1 MTLTSH
7 RRYCLVELVYAL
19 DTVRDCYDLELH
31 NNPSEIL
38 SSEDVCLIDF
48 VRRTSTVARIIIDQ
62 DGEKGRVR
70 AQLVPPTPQEAR
82 RLDEALRRRREKA
95 NQEVTTTNEKSG
107 AKKTSAPIR
116 QPDEPDDDEDDYR
129 DTDLGHP
136 ESVPIPTHP
145 RPSRSSGAAR

>member
-31 NNPSEIL
+31 NTPSEIL

-95 NQEVTTTNEKSG
+95 AQEMTTNEKPG

-116 QPDEPDDDEDDYR
+116 QPDEPDDDDDDYR
-129 DTDLGHP
+129 DAPPDHP
-136 ESVPIPTHP
+136 EPVPIATHP
-145 RPSRSSGAAR
+145 RPSRTSGAAR

>member
-31 NNPSEIL
+31 NNPSELL

-95 NQEVTTTNEKSG
+95 AQEMTTNEKPG
-107 AKKTSAPIR
+107 AKKATAPIR
-116 QPDEPDDDEDDYR
+116 QPDVPDDDDEEYR
-129 DTDLGHP
+129 DTALDHP
-136 ESVPIPTHP
+136 QPVPIPTHP
-145 RPSRSSGAAR
+145 RPSRTSGAAR